1 MFILAEFGSGQALWS
16 IFWFFLFL
24 MWVWLV
30 ISVVS
35 DIIHSDDLSG
45 GGKAL

>member
-16 IFWFFLFL
+16 IFLFL

-30 ISVVS
+30 IS
-35 DIIHSDDLSG
+35 SG
-45 GGKAL
+45 VIDATEYQQLKSRLVFG